1 MNTSTRSTG
10 RTTWVAV
17 RAMALFTVLLGI
29 VYTITITGIAQL
41 AFPAQA
47 NGSIIRDGGS
57 QVVGSALIGQ
67 SFADDDGVPLPE
79 YFQPRPSAAGDVY
92 DAGASSGSNYGPE
105 NPDLIAAI
113 EDRRAQ
119 VAEFND
125 VPADQVPPDA
135 VTASSSGLDPHISP
149 EYATIQ
155 VARVAAARNLPIE
168 TVRDLLASH
177 TQGHELGYLG
187 EPRVNVL
194 ELNLAL
200 DELER

>member
-1 MNTSTRSTG
+1 MNTSIRSTG

-17 RAMALFTVLLGI
+17 RAMALFTVLLGV
-29 VYTITITGIAQL
+29 VYTLTITGIAQL

-47 NGSIIRDGGS
+47 NGSIIGDGDG
-57 QVVGSALIGQ
+57 QVGSALIVQ
-67 SFADDDGVPLPE
+67 SFTDDDGVPLPE
-79 YFQPRPSAAGDVY
+79 YFQPRPSAAGDGY
-92 DAGASSGSNYGPE
+92 NAGASSGSNYGPE
-105 NPDLIAAI
+105 DPDLIAAI

-119 VAEFND
+119 VAEFNG

-149 EYATIQ
+149 EYAAIQ

-168 TVRDLLASH
+168 TVRDLLAAH
-177 TQGHELGYLG
+177 TQGRDLGYLG

-200 DELER
+200 DGLER